1 MFRRLAV
8 SALLLA
14 GTLISPARPSHAA
27 PALTPVSIAL
37 NWLTNVEFGG
47 IWVAQQK
54 GWWQQAGLQV
64 DVRGYDFNSDPVVL
78 VGAGKYTFGFQD
90 GASLI
95 IARAKAGIPLKAIYA
110 SVQQSPFA
118 FMSLPKSGIKAVADF
133 KGKRIG
139 YQAHEKY
146 VLESMLNHAGLTIK
160 DVTPVV
166 VGFDPTIL
174 LAGKVDAFLCFQNN
188 EPIQLLQKY
197 KIRVNIVKA
206 SDYGYNF
213 YADVMFTTDSTI
225 KADPTL
231 VKKVVQV
238 MDRGWRYAVAHPA
251 ETAKIVVPAIDKA
264 DSVAQQTA
272 EMTAMV
278 TLAQHG
284 GGALGGMDAARW
296 QNGIGLLQKYGQI
309 PATMQA
315 SDVFTTLFLPA
326 Q

>member
-14 GTLISPARPSHAA
+14 STLISPATRAIHAA

-64 DVRGYDFNSDPVVL
+64 NVRGYDFNSDPVVL

-118 FMSLPKSGIKAVADF
+118 FMSLPKSGIKTVADF

-146 VLESMLNHAGLTIK
+146 VLESMLNHAGLTLK

-188 EPIQLLQKY
+188 EPISCSQKY
-197 KIRVNIVKA
+197 KIKVNIIPA
-206 SDYGYNF
+206 SEYGYNF
-213 YADVMFTTDSTI
+213 YAMCCSP
-225 KADPTL
+225 PT
-231 VKKVVQV
+231 
-238 MDRGWRYAVAHPA
+238 
-251 ETAKIVVPAIDKA
+251 
-264 DSVAQQTA
+264 
-272 EMTAMV
+272 
-278 TLAQHG
+278 
-284 GGALGGMDAARW
+284 ARSRPILRW
-296 QNGIGLLQKYGQI
+296 
-309 PATMQA
+309 
-315 SDVFTTLFLPA
+315 
-326 Q
+326 